1 MKLNRT
7 VIKMTN
13 CYINPS
19 NRKAAEFLMEKGYFL
34 TPGVKDVYDVLQN
47 CVRSYCVLYVD
58 FKGSGMAFHKLLAAN
73 NLLFNE
79 PLKPFAFRV
88 WDIWDN

>member
-1 MKLNRT
+1 
-7 VIKMTN
+7 MTNN

-47 CVRSYCVLYVD
+47 CVRSYCVLYVN
-58 FKGSGMAFHKLLAAN
+58 FKGSGMAFHTLLIAN

-79 PLKPFAFRV
+79 PLKPFLVKRF
-88 WDIWDN
+88 DD